1 MPIHWVYVGPPIF
14 IGREPLH
21 LRVDIVIQAE
31 NVDAS
36 RVISQPGKVVVA
48 RSVALEIAEKRMV
61 PVDAPKYEIEYQE
74 PACVCMLH
82 PRNRSPVDRTMMLG
96 GAHMDNLRLFI
107 FPLQL

>member
-14 IGREPLH
+14 SGREPLH

-31 NVDAS
+31 NVDAC

-48 RSVALEIAEKRMV
+48 RSVALEIGKKRMV
-61 PVDAPKYEIEYQE
+61 PVHAPKYEIEYQE

-82 PRNRSPVDRTMMLG
+82 PRNRSLVDCTMMFS
-96 GAHMDNLRLFI
+96 GAHIDNLHLLI
-107 FPLQL
+107 